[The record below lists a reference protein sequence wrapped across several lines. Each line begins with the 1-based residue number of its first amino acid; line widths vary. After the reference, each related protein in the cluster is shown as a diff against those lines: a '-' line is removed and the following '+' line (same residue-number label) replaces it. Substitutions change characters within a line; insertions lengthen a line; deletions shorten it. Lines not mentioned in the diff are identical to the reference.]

1 MATAR
6 DLMDPT
12 PLTVGPEQ
20 GVKDLVRL
28 MADVSAYVACIID
41 DAELV
46 GVVSSRQI
54 AADTEVVNGLLA
66 REEPAVR
73 ARDLMVT
80 PPEVPPDLEASEVL
94 ARLHRSPAD
103 CLAVIDDTGFLGVVS
118 RRTVVSVLA
127 GESMEPRI
135 IK

>member
-20 GVKDLVRL
+20 GVTSLVRQ
-28 MADVSAYVACIID
+28 MAEVASYVACVID
-41 DAELV
+41 DDELV
-46 GVVSSRQI
+46 GVVSSRQL
-54 AADTEVVNGLLA
+54 ALAPSVVERLLA
-66 REEPAVR
+66 REEPPTR
-73 ARDLMVT
+73 ARDFLETAPV
-80 PPEVPPDLEASEVL
+80 VAPDRDASEVL
-94 ARLHRSPAD
+94 MLLHASPAE
-103 CLAVIDDTGFLGVVS
+103 CVAVADDTGFLGLVT
-118 RRTVVSVLA
+118 RRTVITALA